1 MSKRNLGALYLA
13 HGEELKMFLNRRV
26 RCPHTVADLLQETFL
41 RLAQQPPD
49 TGEEIP
55 RSYLFKTAKN
65 LAIDHYRKQVRRDTI
80 PTSHEVL
87 ASTPDEAPNT
97 LQRTEDRERLEDLFR
112 TMSELPLRT
121 QQIFRLNRID
131 GMTYVEVAH
140 RLGISESTVQKH
152 LARAVAHAMA
162 WAKSRD
168 TD

>member
-1 MSKRNLGALYLA
+1 
-13 HGEELKMFLNRRV
+13 
-26 RCPHTVADLLQETFL
+26 
-41 RLAQQPPD
+41 
-49 TGEEIP
+49 
-55 RSYLFKTAKN
+55 
-65 LAIDHYRKQVRRDTI
+65 
-80 PTSHEVL
+80 
-87 ASTPDEAPNT
+87 
-97 LQRTEDRERLEDLFR
+97 
-112 TMSELPLRT
+112 MSELPLRT